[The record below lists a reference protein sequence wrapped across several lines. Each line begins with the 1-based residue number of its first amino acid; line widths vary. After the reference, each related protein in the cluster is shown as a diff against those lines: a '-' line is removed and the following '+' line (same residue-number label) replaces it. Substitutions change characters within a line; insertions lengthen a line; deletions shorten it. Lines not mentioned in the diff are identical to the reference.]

1 MTSDGSII
9 VEKQLP
15 RLRLPNDG
23 TAILG
28 IEIRDAGTPSKSTS
42 VTAEIDVESES
53 SLVLIYVTTPMQ
65 KYCDLQMKNPDIF
78 LKTKYFAD
86 LLYGISHQQSCCF
99 MLGTIT

>member
-53 SLVLIYVTTPMQ
+53 SLV
-65 KYCDLQMKNPDIF
+65 
-78 LKTKYFAD
+78 
-86 LLYGISHQQSCCF
+86 
-99 MLGTIT
+99 